1 VLDTHEKTRWLGVLL
16 GPEDEAAEEV
26 NDVGRDSVADMNP

>member
-1 VLDTHEKTRWLGVLL
+1 LGVLL

-26 NDVGRDSVADMNP
+26 DDAGRNSVADMNSKL